1 MWRRR
6 IETVEAGIMAERI
19 MLGIVFVM
27 LAVFFFALLVVPHV
41 PFLAGA
47 D

>member
-1 MWRRR
+1 
-6 IETVEAGIMAERI
+6 MAERI
-19 MLGIVFVM
+19 MLWLVFAM
-27 LAVFFFALLVVPHV
+27 LVLFVFAMLVVPHV

>member
-1 MWRRR
+1 
-6 IETVEAGIMAERI
+6 MAERI
-19 MLGIVFVM
+19 MLTIVFIF
-27 LAVFFFALLVVPHV
+27 LTVFFFALLVVPHV